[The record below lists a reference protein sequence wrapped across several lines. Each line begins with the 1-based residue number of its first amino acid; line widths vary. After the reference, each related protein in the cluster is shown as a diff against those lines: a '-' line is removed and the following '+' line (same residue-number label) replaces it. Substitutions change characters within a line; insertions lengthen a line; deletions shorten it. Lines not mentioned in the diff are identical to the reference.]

1 MGLSCFACF
10 DGGSKQQRR
19 EEERLASAEARA
31 KAAEAAQKRQEQF
44 EKSAAGRAACAQ
56 LQGMAKQSA
65 NSNKGEPVLKVS
77 SLKRLL
83 FSWLVVLN
91 GSSTIAIKGAFESVI
106 TIIFQ
111 SDFLLRNAIK

>member
-10 DGGSKQQRR
+10 DGGRKQQRK

-31 KAAEAAQKRQEQF
+31 KAAESAQKRQEQF

-65 NSNKGEPVLKVS
+65 NSNKGEPVLKWQMS
-77 SLKRLL
+77 
-83 FSWLVVLN
+83 
-91 GSSTIAIKGAFESVI
+91 
-106 TIIFQ
+106 
-111 SDFLLRNAIK
+111 